1 MEVYIISSIIIL
13 IILIYGYSKY
23 LNNQVKCI
31 EGYVISCGVKELS
44 SIKNENDRVKL
55 ILSTC
60 RVLDT
65 TVIPKERNMLIKYVT
80 LIQNYKIN
88 KETK

>member
-13 IILIYGYSKY
+13 ILLIYGYSKY
-23 LNNQVKCI
+23 LNNQVEYI
-31 EGYVISCGVKELS
+31 EGYAISCGIKELS

-60 RVLDT
+60 HVLDA
-65 TVIPKERNMLIKYVT
+65 TVTPKERNMLIKYVT